1 MASAMPLL
9 TANSTMP
16 RALLVSEIF
25 SHIISY
31 VGTHQISTPVI
42 DRITLHRRD
51 PTTLSRRT
59 LLALALTCRAFAEQ
73 ALDALWE
80 TIMHLAPLLRCA
92 GIVLPPIPP
101 PGFVREELHEDHCII
116 PTESQLAIINRY
128 AHRIRFLIMTHAS
141 WQIHVEYFLQTLV
154 CSSKVLLPNLRSLFV
169 DCNHFCHLVPPLL
182 GPRLRHLTIKIT
194 YYENHEHYK
203 GDEEDVLPAFDM
215 VMRSLPSSC
224 PSLESFKVYANYI
237 LGPWDVPTLAL
248 PLSHAIQNLHNLHS
262 VVTPAITKD
271 AMIHLGSLSSLT
283 SLQTHLP
290 TGSDLEDIFGSSR
303 GPFLFENH
311 ESVDWV
317 IKEWR
322 DTEVF
327 TRLWPRK
334 LTTMILR
341 SDKITLG
348 GGPLQ
353 VLFNSLHTR
362 EAFRHLQRIHLLDSY
377 RCKRTSAD
385 TAITIETIRPLF
397 YLSHLQVVE
406 FNTES
411 CIDIDNDGLVE
422 MAEAW
427 PCLEVLSLNKDSG
440 CRARNPVT
448 LLGFVNFVDLC
459 PRLKK
464 LWITITWA
472 DVHEDVEDMESLLD
486 LEGRRDS
493 DLEYLKLYSP
503 PKEKCTA
510 CDWSSEVTVLIE
522 KLFPRVVFE

>member
-1 MASAMPLL
+1 
-9 TANSTMP
+9 MP

-31 VGTHQISTPVI
+31 VGTHQISTLFISEIPV
-42 DRITLHRRD
+42 HRRD

-59 LLALALTCRAFAEQ
+59 LSALALTCRAFTEQ

-80 TIMHLAPLLRCA
+80 TMMHLTPLLRCA
-92 GIVLPPIPP
+92 GIMLPMPRE
-101 PGFVREELHEDHCII
+101 GHVREELQEDHCII

-128 AHRIRFLIMTHAS
+128 AHRIRFLTMTYAS
-141 WQIHVEYFLQTLV
+141 WQTHVEFFLQTLV

-182 GPRLRHLTIKIT
+182 GPRLRHLTINIK
-194 YYENHEHYK
+194 YHEKDEHYK
-203 GDEEDVLPAFDM
+203 GDEDVLPVFDM
-215 VMRSLPSSC
+215 VIRSLPSSC
-224 PSLESFKVYANYI
+224 PSLESFKVYANYS
-237 LGPWDVPTLAL
+237 LGPWDVPTFAL

-283 SLQTHLP
+283 SFQTHLP

-327 TRLWPRK
+327 TRLWPHK
-334 LTTMILR
+334 LTTMTLR

-348 GGPLQ
+348 GGGPLQ
-353 VLFNSLHTR
+353 VLFDSLHTR
-362 EAFRHLQRIHLLDSY
+362 EAFRHLQRIHLLDSFH
-377 RCKRTSAD
+377 CKRTSAD

-406 FNTES
+406 LNTKS
-411 CIDIDNDGLVE
+411 RIDIDNDDLVE

-427 PCLEVLSLNKDSG
+427 PCLEVLSLNKDRG
-440 CRARNPVT
+440 CSALNPVT

-472 DVHEDVEDMESLLD
+472 DAHEDVEDMESLLD

-493 DLEYLKLYSP
+493 DLEYLKLDWAGE
-503 PKEKCTA
+503 EKYEAWNWT
-510 CDWSSEVTVLIE
+510 SEVAVLLE
-522 KLFPRVVFE
+522 KLFPRVVFG